1 VALAGQRD
9 GAVALACA
17 AHATQG
23 EPARTAWGAATSAL
37 VAGLAVAELLRR
49 S

>member
-1 VALAGQRD
+1 
-9 GAVALACA
+9 A
-17 AHATQG
+17 AHAAQG